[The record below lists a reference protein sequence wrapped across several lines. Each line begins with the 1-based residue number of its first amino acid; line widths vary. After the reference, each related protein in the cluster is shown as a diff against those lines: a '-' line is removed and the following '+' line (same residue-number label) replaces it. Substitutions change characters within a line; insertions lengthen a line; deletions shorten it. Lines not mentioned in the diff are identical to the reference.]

1 MLAIMDTQC
10 LVYGLTDTVP
20 IGQIHADALVLAS
33 RPNPKSD
40 IWNIQ

>member
-20 IGQIHADALVLAS
+20 IGQIHALVLAS